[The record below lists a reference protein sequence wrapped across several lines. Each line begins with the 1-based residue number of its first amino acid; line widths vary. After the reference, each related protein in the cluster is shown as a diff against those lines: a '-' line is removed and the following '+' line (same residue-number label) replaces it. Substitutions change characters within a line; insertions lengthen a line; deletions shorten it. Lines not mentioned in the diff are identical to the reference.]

1 MKKLLEY
8 LYTILLSI
16 FITIFSPIL
25 IWREVY
31 RFGKVAKLLDYSGL
45 VIIVGDVRVETRND
59 NVLWQG
65 KSYNVPKEI
74 LSMDV
79 HSFWA
84 EEDVVVIKVYHNN
97 KKIEKLKKELSI
109 KGGEDDE

>member
-1 MKKLLEY
+1 MKKILEY

-16 FITIFSPIL
+16 IITIFSPIL
-25 IWREVY
+25 IWRILY
-31 RFGKVAKLLDYSGL
+31 RFGKVAILLDYG
-45 VIIVGDVRVETRND
+45 IIGIFDVRVETRND

-74 LSMDV
+74 LSMNV

-84 EEDVVVIKVYHNN
+84 EEDVVVIKVYRND
-97 KKIEKLKKELSI
+97 KKIEKLNKELSI

>member
-1 MKKLLEY
+1 MKKLFEY

-25 IWREVY
+25 IWRVLY
-31 RFGKVAKLLDYSGL
+31 RFGKVAMLLDYGRF
-45 VIIVGDVRVETRND
+45 GDVRVETKKD

-65 KSYNVPKEI
+65 KPYNVPKEI

-79 HSFWA
+79 YSFWA
-84 EEDVVVIKVYHNN
+84 EEDVVVIKVYRND
-97 KKIEKLKKELSI
+97 KKIEKLKKELAS
-109 KGGEDDE
+109 KGEVNE

>member
-1 MKKLLEY
+1 MKKILDY
-8 LYTILLSI
+8 LNTMLLSI
-16 FITIFSPIL
+16 FITIFGPIL
-25 IWREVY
+25 IWRVVY
-31 RFGKVAKLLDYSGL
+31 REGTVAKLLDYGRL
-45 VIIVGDVRVETRND
+45 GIFIGDVRVETKKD

-79 HSFWA
+79 YSFWA
-84 EEDVVVIKVYHNN
+84 EEDVVVIKVYRND
-97 KKIEKLKKELSI
+97 KKIEKLNKELSI